1 MSSIDGYM
9 KMSTATA
16 PTARCEVAMIRSNDE
31 PDMPNDLLICD
42 VRVAAKK

>member
-1 MSSIDGYM
+1 
-9 KMSTATA
+9 
-16 PTARCEVAMIRSNDE
+16 MIRSNDE